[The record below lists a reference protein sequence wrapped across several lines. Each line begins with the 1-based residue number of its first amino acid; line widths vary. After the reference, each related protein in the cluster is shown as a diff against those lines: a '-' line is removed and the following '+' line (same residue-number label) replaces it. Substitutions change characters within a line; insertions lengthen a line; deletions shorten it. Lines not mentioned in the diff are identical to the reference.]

1 MGQTSVFASRRSTS
15 EGSLTLRKSRK
26 STKIVEKSLRR
37 RCANE
42 PRENKS
48 IFSLLDATCCRFW
61 SPRGAPRRSRA
72 PFLASR
78 GALGQS
84 PDTPGAHRGR
94 PKTLQRRHRDALGC
108 HGASREAPGTGYES
122 ILGAPS
128 RSRDRFC
135 IEFRADLRIDLRTN
149 FASELAIEWSVSVNF
164 EVFSGWTLHEASGF
178 VWKSLGRCSVIS

>member
-1 MGQTSVFASRRSTS
+1 MLVG
-15 EGSLTLRKSRK
+15 
-26 STKIVEKSLRR
+26 
-37 RCANE
+37 
-42 PRENKS
+42 
-48 IFSLLDATCCRFW
+48 
-61 SPRGAPRRSRA
+61 
-72 PFLASR
+72 
-78 GALGQS
+78 
-84 PDTPGAHRGR
+84 
-94 PKTLQRRHRDALGC
+94 

-135 IEFRADLRIDLRTN
+135 IEFRVDLRIDLRTN